1 MANSPHL
8 SSANPSINST
18 RDLRLHA
25 PSKLQPS
32 ATFSFLPTSL
42 QTERELEKML
52 IITIAHPLR
61 TLVGLLGNLL
71 SAMVVLAP
79 VPTFYRICKKK
90 STESFDSVPYVVGLF
105 SATMWVY
112 YGLLTADVLLLTI
125 NIGVCAVEVIYLAIF
140 IVYAAPKSRAYTTKL
155 ILSINLG
162 IFGCLVLVSNLFI
175 KPSKRAQI
183 TGGICASFA
192 VAVFVAPLNI
202 IRLVIK
208 TKSVEF
214 MPFTLSFFLT
224 LSAVAWFSYGLLLR
238 DLFVAVPNVFGF
250 TLGVTQIIIYL
261 VYMNHHKDGAA
272 PADLELPV
280 KDTENG
286 DQV

>member
-1 MANSPHL
+1 
-8 SSANPSINST
+8 
-18 RDLRLHA
+18 
-25 PSKLQPS
+25 
-32 ATFSFLPTSL
+32 
-42 QTERELEKML
+42 ML
-52 IITIAHPLR
+52 VITIVHPLR
-61 TLVGLLGNLL
+61 TLIGIVGNLL

-79 VPTFYRICKKK
+79 VPTFYKICKKK

-112 YGLLTADVLLLTI
+112 YGILTADVLLLTI

-140 IVYAAPKSRAYTTKL
+140 VFYAAPKSRAYTTKL
-155 ILSINLG
+155 ILLINLG
-162 IFGCLVLVSNLFI
+162 IFGGLVLISNLFI
-175 KPSKRAQI
+175 KGSKRAQI

-208 TKSVEF
+208 TKSVKY
-214 MPFTLSFFLT
+214 MPFFLSFFLT

-250 TLGVTQIIIYL
+250 SLGVTQIIIYL
-261 VYMNHHKDGAA
+261 IYMNHDKASAA
-272 PADLELPV
+272 PADSELVV
-280 KDTENG
+280 KDIENG
-286 DQV
+286 GQV